1 MNIEEVIDQLTIE
14 EKTKIVLL
22 VMDGLGGLQ
31 FPGKNGTELE
41 AARTP
46 NLDALAREGTTG
58 LLLPV
63 SYGITPGSGPAH
75 FALFGYD
82 PLEANIGRGVL
93 EAAGIGFPLTDQD
106 VAVRGNFVTL
116 DAAGNIVDRRAGRIA
131 SELSTQVC
139 ERLQRDIPRI
149 DDIEV
154 IIRPVKEHRF
164 LLVLRGHGLSGDIAD
179 TDPQETG
186 VPPLDPQPLTPEAGH
201 TAEVVK
207 KFVERAREVLRNEK
221 QANGV
226 TLRGFAKHRPYKSML
241 ERFKLRSLAIANYP
255 MYRGVALLVG
265 MDLNPITPDVPT
277 QFDALE
283 ASWDK
288 YDFFFLHVKYT
299 DARGEDGDFD
309 AKVKVIE
316 EVDALVPRITALKPD
331 VLVVTGDHST
341 PAAMRSHSWHPVP
354 VLLHAAT
361 CRWDGSEAFGESTC
375 LRGGLGVFPSQH
387 LMALALAHAGRLRK
401 FGA

>member
-1 MNIEEVIDQLTIE
+1 MNIDDVIDQLTIE
-14 EKTKIVLL
+14 EPSKIVFLI
-22 VMDGLGGLQ
+22 MDGLGGMQ
-31 FPGKNGTELE
+31 FPGKQGTELE
-41 AARTP
+41 AAHTP

-58 LLLPV
+58 MIVPV

-93 EAAGIGFPLTDQD
+93 EAAGIGFPLTDRD

-116 DAAGNIVDRRAGRIA
+116 DADGNIVDRRAGRIA

-139 ERLQRDIPRI
+139 ERLQRDISRI

-164 LLVLRGHGLSGDIAD
+164 LLVLRGRGLSGEIAD

-186 VPPLDPQPLTPEAGH
+186 VPPLEPRPLTPEAAH

-207 KFVERAREVLRNEK
+207 TFVERARQVLKDEK

-255 MYRGVALLVG
+255 MYRGVAFLIG
-265 MDLNPITPDVPT
+265 MDLNPITADVPT

-283 ASWDK
+283 ESWDK

-316 EVDALVPRITALKPD
+316 EVDALVPRITALKPE

-361 CRWDGSEAFGESTC
+361 CRRDGSEAFGESTC
-375 LRGGLGVFPSQH
+375 LRGGLGIFPSRH
-387 LMALALAHAGRLRK
+387 LMALALAHAGRLKK

>member
-1 MNIEEVIDQLTIE
+1 MNIDDVIDQLTVE
-14 EKTKIVLL
+14 EPSKIVFLIL
-22 VMDGLGGLQ
+22 DGLGGMQ
-31 FPGKNGTELE
+31 FPGRQGTELE

-58 LLLPV
+58 MILPI

-93 EAAGIGFPLTDQD
+93 EAAGIGFPLTDRD

-116 DAAGNIVDRRAGRIA
+116 DADGKLVDRRAGRIA
-131 SELSTQVC
+131 SELSIQVC

-186 VPPLDPQPLTPEAGH
+186 IPPLDPQPLTPEAAH

-207 KFVERAREVLRNEK
+207 KFVELAREVLRNEK

-283 ASWDK
+283 ESWDK

-354 VLLHAAT
+354 VLLHAAN